1 MLERTLS
8 EKRFENEP
16 GTEPSL
22 VRKTYEGKL
31 LPGVQVQTFRNA
43 QALFATRVVRRGEG
57 TRPLPYASAPLV
69 DLRISSRGDEYDL
82 FDYISRNR
90 SAGVLVLKRGEI
102 AFEHYE
108 FGNDERTQWLSMS
121 LAKSISTTLVGA
133 AIHDGHIGSIDDP
146 LTAYL
151 PELEGSAYSGTSI
164 RHLLQMTSGV
174 RWDDG
179 HIDPSS
185 ERRQMLE
192 LQIRQQPGSILQYVA
207 HQPRAAE
214 PGTLWNYSTGETHA
228 VGALLYAATGRW
240 VADYLS
246 AKIWSTVGMEANATW
261 WLEAPQGLEVAGSGF
276 SATLRDYARF
286 GLFVLGD
293 GVIDGQRVLPSGWVR
308 EGSIPR
314 IVGGK
319 RVDYGYM
326 WWPVP
331 SADGSFADDA
341 FSARG
346 IFGQFIYINPRE
358 EVVIVVWS
366 SRSKPKGAEA
376 ILDNDFFNAVVAA
389 LR

>member
-1 MLERTLS
+1 MTENRS
-8 EKRFENEP
+8 ELDP
-16 GTEPSL
+16 QTQAAL
-22 VRKTYEGKL
+22 VRRVYEGKL
-31 LPGVQVQTFRNA
+31 LPGIQVDTFRNA
-43 QALFATRVVRRGEG
+43 EALFATRTVRRG
-57 TRPLPYASAPLV
+57 TVTKPLAYAAPQLS
-69 DLRISSRGDEYDL
+69 DLSIRSRGAEFDL

-90 SAGVLVLKRGEI
+90 AAGVLVLKRGRI

-108 FGNDERTQWLSMS
+108 FGNDARTCWLSMS

-133 AIHDGHIGSIDDP
+133 AIQDGHIGSVDEL

-174 RWDDG
+174 SWDDG
-179 HIDPSS
+179 HIDPAT
-185 ERRQMLE
+185 ERRHMLE
-192 LQIRQQPGSILQYVA
+192 LQIRQKSGSILRFVA
-207 HQPRAAE
+207 QRPRAAD
-214 PGTLWNYSTGETHA
+214 PGTLWNYSTGETHV

-246 AKIWSTVGMEANATW
+246 EKIWSTVGMEANATW
-261 WLEAPQGLEVAGSGF
+261 WLESPHGLEVAGSGF
-276 SATLRDYARF
+276 SATLRDYGRF
-286 GLFVLGD
+286 GLFVMQD
-293 GVIDGQRVLPSGWVR
+293 GVVDGKRVLPPGWVR
-308 EGSIPR
+308 EGGIPR
-314 IVGGK
+314 TVGGK

-331 SADGSFADDA
+331 AADGSFADDA

-366 SRSKPKGAEA
+366 SRSKPRGAEA

>member
-8 EKRFENEP
+8 EKRFESEQGAEP
-16 GTEPSL
+16 TL

-31 LPGVQVQTFRNA
+31 MPGDQVQTFRNA
-43 QALFATRVVRRGEG
+43 QALFATRVVRRGRV
-57 TRPLPYASAPLV
+57 TRPLAYANAPLA
-69 DLRISSRGDEYDL
+69 DLRISSRGADYDL

-133 AIHDGHIGSIDDP
+133 AIHDGHIGSVDDP

-179 HIDPSS
+179 HIDPST

-192 LQIRQQPGSILQYVA
+192 LQIGQQPGSILRYVA

-214 PGTLWNYSTGETHA
+214 PGTLWNYSTGETHV

-246 AKIWSTVGMEANATW
+246 EKIWSTVGMEENATW
-261 WLEAPQGLEVAGSGF
+261 WLEAPRGLEVAGSGF
-276 SATLRDYARF
+276 SATLRDYGRF

-293 GVIDGQRVLPSGWVR
+293 GVIDGQRVLPPGWVR

-314 IVGGK
+314 MVSGK

-346 IFGQFIYINPRE
+346 IFGQFIYVNPRE
-358 EVVIVVWS
+358 AVVIVVWS